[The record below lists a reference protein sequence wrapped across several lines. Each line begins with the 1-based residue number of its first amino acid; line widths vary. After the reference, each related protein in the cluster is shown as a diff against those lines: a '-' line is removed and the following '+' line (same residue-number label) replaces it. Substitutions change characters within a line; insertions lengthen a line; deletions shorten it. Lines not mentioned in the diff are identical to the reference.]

1 MTPGPVGA
9 VVLAAGS
16 GSRLGGPKLRMVVEG
31 RSFLAQTVGVLAS
44 AGVGPICCVVAAE
57 DALWARQEVK
67 DAAVCMNPDPARGML
82 SSVIVGFAYLQGK
95 AGALIAPVDHPYVR
109 ISTIQSLLNA
119 FAASPEHIIKPVYRG
134 RAGHP
139 IILPKTL
146 FHAVLEASGMMTLR
160 EVLVRAGVEVRYVDV
175 DDDGVLVNVNTPA
188 DIREK

>member
-1 MTPGPVGA
+1 
-9 VVLAAGS
+9 
-16 GSRLGGPKLRMVVEG
+16 MVVEG
-31 RSFLAQTVGVLAS
+31 RSFLAHVVELLAS

-57 DALWARQEVK
+57 DAPWARQEVM

-82 SSVIVGFAYLQGK
+82 SSVIVGLAFLQGN

-109 ISTIQSLLNA
+109 VSTMRRLLNT

-139 IILPKTL
+139 IILPRTV
-146 FHAVLEASGMMTLR
+146 FPAVLEPSGMVTLR
-160 EVLVRAGVEVRYVDV
+160 EVLVQAGVEVRYVDV
-175 DDDGVLVNVNTPA
+175 DDEGVLVNVNTPA